1 MGREA
6 ERERG
11 EKGWRGRVVRDGRR
25 KGIAYK
31 VLHSY

>member
-11 EKGWRGRVVRDGRR
+11 EKGWRGRVVREGGEGWEKKRYS
-25 KGIAYK
+25 I
-31 VLHSY
+31 